1 MQKLTSLYAV
11 YLSPMAVEL
20 LDNGTPPL
28 AKGRCIC
35 KQSNYMSIYRFAR
48 NLALHR
54 RLPLHNHVRPEGT

>member
-11 YLSPMAVEL
+11 YISPMAVEL
-20 LDNGTPPL
+20 LKNDTLPL
-28 AKGRCIC
+28 APGRCIC

-54 RLPLHNHVRPEGT
+54 HLPLYNHVRPEGV